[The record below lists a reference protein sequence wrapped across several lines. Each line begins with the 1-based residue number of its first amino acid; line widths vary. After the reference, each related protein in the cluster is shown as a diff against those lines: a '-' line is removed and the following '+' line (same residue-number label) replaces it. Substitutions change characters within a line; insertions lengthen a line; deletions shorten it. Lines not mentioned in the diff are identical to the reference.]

1 MTGQTQSLPHG
12 ALLLVNP
19 WRQSKQVEWVRGS
32 PSCSPASSL
41 PVLQNLLIF
50 LSTRPSPTAKSCPG
64 PGCALNADAYSRCT
78 FSPLSRW
85 KIPEMG
91 LDFSL
96 ASDQRA
102 GLFLNLCS
110 PEFSSLAYWVLLGLS
125 PVLAVAAQWLD
136 DRRCTVQGLAE
147 PGGRGYRSPSL

>member
-1 MTGQTQSLPHG
+1 
-12 ALLLVNP
+12 
-19 WRQSKQVEWVRGS
+19 
-32 PSCSPASSL
+32 
-41 PVLQNLLIF
+41 
-50 LSTRPSPTAKSCPG
+50 
-64 PGCALNADAYSRCT
+64 
-78 FSPLSRW
+78 
-85 KIPEMG
+85 MG

-110 PEFSSLAYWVLLGLS
+110 PEFSSLAYWVLPGLS

-147 PGGRGYRSPSL
+147 PGGRG